1 MFRLDA
7 DRAVEFCDGLRRRDF
22 LHAGSL
28 SFLGLG
34 LPQLF
39 QLKAQGAV
47 DNSKK
52 DINCIMLFLVGGP
65 SQLDTWDM
73 KPNAPVE
80 IRGPYKP
87 IKTNVPGIEI
97 SENFPR
103 MAKHADKYALI
114 RSVYHTAAA
123 VHDTGHQMMQTGRL
137 FQGGIEYPHIGCV
150 LSKLKG
156 PNGDVPPHVLLPR
169 PIGNTGGNMP
179 HGQIG
184 RIPGQDIRSVRAE
197 RRSVRSEFQ
206 GAGYAAAGLSFRAA
220 RRSPRATGARWST
233 RRSASSRP
241 RRMRGCSTARFHQAY
256 TLMSSQKA
264 REAFEL
270 HKEPEKVREKYGLN
284 RFGQSCLLARR
295 MIEAGVRFVTV
306 NMFETVFDEITWDI
320 HGSKPFSPI
329 SCYRDLVGPM
339 FDMAYSSL
347 LEDLQ
352 QRGHAGEHHGG
363 GHGRVRPHAQGESG
377 GRARPLAAM
386 LDDFDGRRRIKG
398 RAGRRRVRR
407 YRCDPEGSTHH
418 ARRSRGDHLQST
430 RYFSRS
436 GTAGRPGAAHPAG
449 GTRDGADQRAVCIV
463 VPLAD
468 VRTAPSSE

>member
-7 DRAVEFCDGLRRRDF
+7 DRAVTFCDGLRRRDF

-28 SFLGLG
+28 PMLGLG
-34 LPQLF
+34 LQQMF
-39 QLKAQGAV
+39 GLKAQGAV
-47 DNSKK
+47 DNAKSEM
-52 DINCIMLFLVGGP
+52 NCILLMLVGGP

-73 KPNAPVE
+73 KPNAPIE

-87 IKTNVPGIEI
+87 IKTNVAGIEI

-103 MAKHADKYALI
+103 MARHADKYAII

-137 FQGGIEYPHIGCV
+137 FQGGVEHPHFGCV
-150 LSKLKG
+150 LGKLKG
-156 PNGDVPPHVLLPR
+156 PKGDVPPHVLLPR

-179 HGQIG
+179 HGQNAG
-184 RIPGQDIRSVRAE
+184 FLGKMHDPFVLNSDPSDPNFRVPDMLPPDYLSALRVDRRKNWREMVDRSVSKFETSQDARLLDAT
-197 RRSVRSEFQ
+197 FQ
-206 GAGYAAAGLSFRAA
+206 
-220 RRSPRATGARWST
+220 
-233 RRSASSRP
+233 
-241 RRMRGCSTARFHQAY
+241 QAY
-256 TLMSSQKA
+256 TLMSSAKA

-270 HKEPEKVREKYGLN
+270 HREPEAVREKYGNN

-347 LEDLQ
+347 LEDLS
-352 QRGHAGEHHGG
+352 QRGLLKNTMVVGVGEF
-363 GHGRVRPHAQGESG
+363 GRTPKVN
-377 GRARPLAAM
+377 
-386 LDDFDGRRRIKG
+386 
-398 RAGRRRVRR
+398 
-407 YRCDPEGSTHH
+407 
-418 ARRSRGDHLQST
+418 
-430 RYFSRS
+430 
-436 GTAGRPGAAHPAG
+436 PAG
-449 GTRDGADQRAVCIV
+449 GRDHWPQCWSMLAAGGPWKGGQVIGASDEIGAYPKDNPVTPAMVAATIYKGLGISLETELAGAQGRPI
-463 VPLAD
+463 PLVD
-468 VRTAPSSE
+468 RGVDPIHQLWS

>member
-7 DRAVEFCDGLRRRDF
+7 DKSVEFCDGLRRRDF

-34 LPQLF
+34 LTQF
-39 QLKAQGAV
+39 FELKALGAV
-47 DNSKK
+47 DPDKK
-52 DINCIMLFLVGGP
+52 DANCIMLFLVGGP

-73 KPNAPVE
+73 KPNAPSE

-150 LSKLKG
+150 LAKIRG
-156 PNGDVPPHVLLPR
+156 PKGDVPPHFLMPH
-169 PIGNTGGNMP
+169 PIGNTGGNMT
-179 HGQIG
+179 
-184 RIPGQDIRSVRAE
+184 PGQTAGFLGKTYDPFVLNADPSDPNFKVPDMLPPDYLSALRVD
-197 RRSVRSEFQ
+197 RRRNWREMIDRTVSK
-206 GAGYAAAGLSFRAA
+206 FRTSPEA
-220 RRSPRATGARWST
+220 RLLDAT
-233 RRSASSRP
+233 
-241 RRMRGCSTARFHQAY
+241 FHQAY

-270 HKEPEKVREKYGLN
+270 AKEPEDTRRRYGQN

-295 MIEAGVRFVTV
+295 LIEAGVRFVTV

-339 FDMAYSSL
+339 FDNAYSSL

-352 QRGHAGEHHGG
+352 DRRLLDSTMVVATGEF
-363 GHGRVRPHAQGESG
+363 GRTPKVN
-377 GRARPLAAM
+377 
-386 LDDFDGRRRIKG
+386 
-398 RAGRRRVRR
+398 
-407 YRCDPEGSTHH
+407 
-418 ARRSRGDHLQST
+418 
-430 RYFSRS
+430 
-436 GTAGRPGAAHPAG
+436 PAG
-449 GTRDGADQRAVCIV
+449 GRDHWPQCWTMSMAGGWIKGGQVVGASDEIGAMPKDRPTTPAEVAATIYKGLGIPLDMELHTPEGRIV
-463 VPLAD
+463 RLVDHGFDPIEELLA
-468 VRTAPSSE
+468 

>member
-28 SFLGLG
+28 PLLGLG
-34 LPQLF
+34 LQQMF
-39 QLKAQGAV
+39 GLKAQGAV
-47 DNSKK
+47 DNSKSEM
-52 DINCIMLFLVGGP
+52 NCIFLMLVGGP

-73 KPNAPVE
+73 KPNAPIE

-103 MAKHADKYALI
+103 MAKHADKYAII

-137 FQGGIEYPHIGCV
+137 FQGGIEHPHMGCV
-150 LSKLKG
+150 LGKMKG
-156 PNGDVPPHVLLPR
+156 PKGDVPPHVLLPR
-169 PIGNTGGNMP
+169 TIGNTGGNMP
-179 HGQIG
+179 HGQN
-184 RIPGQDIRSVRAE
+184 
-197 RRSVRSEFQ
+197 
-206 GAGYAAAGLSFRAA
+206 AGYLGKMFDPFVLNADPSDPNFRVPDMLPPDYLPPLRVDRRRNWRELVDKSVSKFETSQDA
-220 RRSPRATGARWST
+220 RLLDAT
-233 RRSASSRP
+233 
-241 RRMRGCSTARFHQAY
+241 FQQAY
-256 TLMSSQKA
+256 TLMSSAKA

-270 HKEPEKVREKYGLN
+270 HREPEAVREKYGNN

-295 MIEAGVRFVTV
+295 LIEAGVRFVTI

-347 LEDLQ
+347 LEDLS
-352 QRGHAGEHHGG
+352 QRGLLKNTMVVGTGEF
-363 GHGRVRPHAQGESG
+363 GRTPKVN
-377 GRARPLAAM
+377 
-386 LDDFDGRRRIKG
+386 
-398 RAGRRRVRR
+398 
-407 YRCDPEGSTHH
+407 
-418 ARRSRGDHLQST
+418 
-430 RYFSRS
+430 
-436 GTAGRPGAAHPAG
+436 PAG
-449 GTRDGADQRAVCIV
+449 GRDHWPQCWSMLAAGGPWTGGQVIGASDEIGAYPKDKPVTPAMLAATVYKGLGIDLETELPGAQGRPI
-463 VPLAD
+463 PLVDRGVEPIQQLWA
-468 VRTAPSSE
+468 